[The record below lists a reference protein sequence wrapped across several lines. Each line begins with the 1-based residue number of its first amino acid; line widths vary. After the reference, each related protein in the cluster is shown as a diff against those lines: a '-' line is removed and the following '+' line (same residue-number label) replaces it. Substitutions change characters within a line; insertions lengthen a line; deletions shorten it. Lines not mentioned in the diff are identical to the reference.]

1 MLQIPRLETAQ
12 IRSTLKLAY
21 IDSFSLLQPEERPK
35 KYTTLLAIHGVGFN
49 SAVFST
55 LIPHLPSNTRLL
67 AYNQRSYR
75 GSSPAFKGKEQGGSD
90 TTARYLE
97 DFLEFVQWCVRELGL
112 TSKEQGGQVIVLGW
126 SKGTVIPISLLAL
139 LNSCSD
145 SKSSV
150 PPFSSF
156 LRYLSSSTLSLA
168 QSLVSSH
175 ISSLILFEPPGSA
188 FSRPP
193 TRDFLT
199 SMSSVLPPNDKNVTR
214 EEWALA
220 FANWV
225 GGYRESRNELEE
237 RQVLEKSRL
246 EDFDEELLEEGW
258 QWECVDHGFEWT
270 LAGEKEDIRRV
281 GELAVRGENGELGVG
296 ILYGSRTVEYFEE
309 TVEMIREWWT
319 EDREV
324 GRKKVIESVEGT
336 NHFGFVHKPEEFMK
350 ALFDCFDKFS

>member
-1 MLQIPRLETAQ
+1 
-12 IRSTLKLAY
+12 
-21 IDSFSLLQPEERPK
+21 
-35 KYTTLLAIHGVGFN
+35 
-49 SAVFST
+49 
-55 LIPHLPSNTRLL
+55 
-67 AYNQRSYR
+67 
-75 GSSPAFKGKEQGGSD
+75 
-90 TTARYLE
+90 
-97 DFLEFVQWCVRELGL
+97 
-112 TSKEQGGQVIVLGW
+112 
-126 SKGTVIPISLLAL
+126 
-139 LNSCSD
+139 
-145 SKSSV
+145 
-150 PPFSSF
+150 
-156 LRYLSSSTLSLA
+156 
-168 QSLVSSH
+168 
-175 ISSLILFEPPGSA
+175 
-188 FSRPP
+188 
-193 TRDFLT
+193 
-199 SMSSVLPPNDKNVTR
+199 MSSVLPPNDKNVTR